1 MEAGARVQY
10 KQVLGRME
18 SLTCGDSV
26 RQIGGFPGGVRAA
39 AAAADDV
46 ISPHTRAVVYGLRG
60 KPVAMVTRDDT
71 RRSERAQVPYAARV
85 AVAATRRRLHHS
97 QLRTHCKQFPTSA

>member
-26 RQIGGFPGGVRAA
+26 RQTGGFPGGVRAA
-39 AAAADDV
+39 AAADDV
-46 ISPHTRAVVYGLRG
+46 ISPNARAVVYGLRG